1 MCGIV
6 GVVDSRPDSTVDPAV
21 ITRMLKS
28 IVHRGPDEAGTYDG
42 GRVGLGTQRLKII
55 DLQGGH
61 QPMSNE
67 DNTVWVAFNGEIY
80 NYLSLR
86 GQCGTKKFLSQSD
99 TEVVLRLYL
108 TMGIQCV
115 EQFAF
120 TTTFYF
126 VPFPL
131 W

>member
-42 GRVGLGTQRLKII
+42 GRVGLGTRRLKII

-67 DNTVWVAFNGEIY
+67 DNTVWVAFNGEI
-80 NYLSLR
+80 
-86 GQCGTKKFLSQSD
+86 
-99 TEVVLRLYL
+99 
-108 TMGIQCV
+108 
-115 EQFAF
+115 
-120 TTTFYF
+120 
-126 VPFPL
+126 
-131 W
+131 